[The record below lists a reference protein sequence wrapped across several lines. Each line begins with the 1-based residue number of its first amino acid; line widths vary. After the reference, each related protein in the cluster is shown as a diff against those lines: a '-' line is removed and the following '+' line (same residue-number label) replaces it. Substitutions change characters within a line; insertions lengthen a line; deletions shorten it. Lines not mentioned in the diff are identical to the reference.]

1 MSMTTSRKKLLALA
15 LLAPLALTVSACESD
30 NVFSVTED
38 GAGSLVMEIRDTQ
51 GLLEMGGLKS
61 CDEFVEDVPEAA
73 DFTVEDISSGSQL
86 GCRIST
92 ESGISIVDGETL
104 KETDST
110 YIFELDSGE
119 TDDILSTDHM
129 ELFSSMGFNFTFT
142 VEMPGDIIRA
152 DGADIDGNRATYSDF
167 SQLASGILVEGN
179 KTAGGGST
187 ITDAPPTDEP
197 TEPIEDDPTSTSGAT
212 TDPGEDDPVAEP
224 DGDDEGGIPTW
235 VWIVIAVVA
244 VAAIGG
250 IVFAVTRKKDD
261 GHNGFGGPGGYPG
274 GPQQGGPGYG
284 QPGYGQPSY
293 GQQPYGQPT
302 QQFGSGQQQY
312 GQQSYGQQT
321 QQFGQPTQQFAPGHQ
336 QYGSAGHPE
345 PRNPGGYA
353 QAPNVPQS
361 GGPQHSYG
369 QGGAQGGYYGGEQ
382 GAPNTSSFSRGGA
395 EGGLNQT
402 GEMPKSDGN
411 NPNS

>member
-1 MSMTTSRKKLLALA
+1 MSMTTSRKKLLALT

-61 CDEFVEDVPEAA
+61 CDEFVGDVPDAA
-73 DFTVEDISSGSQL
+73 DFTVEDISSGNQL

-92 ESGISIVDGETL
+92 ESGISIVDGKTL

-119 TDDILSTDHM
+119 TDDMLSTDQM

-152 DGADIDGNRATYSDF
+152 EGANIDGNRATYTDF
-167 SQLASGILVEGN
+167 TQLSSGILVEGN
-179 KTAGGGST
+179 KSPGGGGT
-187 ITDAPPTDEP
+187 ITDAPPTDDP
-197 TEPIEDDPTSTSGAT
+197 TEPVEDEPTTTGGET
-212 TDPGEDDPVAEP
+212 TDPVGEDPAEAE
-224 DGDDEGGIPTW
+224 GDEGGIPSW

-250 IVFAVTRKKDD
+250 IVFAVTRKKDG
-261 GHNGFGGPGGYPG
+261 GHDGFGGPGGYPG

-284 QPGYGQPSY
+284 QPGSGQPSY

-302 QQFGSGQQQY
+302 QQYGPGQSASGQQPY
-312 GQQSYGQQT
+312 
-321 QQFGQPTQQFAPGHQ
+321 GQPTQQFAPGQQ